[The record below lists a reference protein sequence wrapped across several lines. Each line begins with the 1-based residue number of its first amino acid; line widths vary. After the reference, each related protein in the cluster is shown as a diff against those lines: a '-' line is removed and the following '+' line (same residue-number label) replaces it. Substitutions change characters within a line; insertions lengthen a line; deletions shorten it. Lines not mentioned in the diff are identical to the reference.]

1 MPNVDIT
8 KKYRIS
14 SQLAIVA
21 SRAVNV
27 SSVVTDIK
35 FKCKV
40 SGLSLRIAP
49 IKLDLKDKTI
59 TMTLLAGQ
67 NAGTANFGSVPS
79 EWFEYI
85 EATFA
90 HLLGKYLNKDLS

>member
-1 MPNVDIT
+1 MPNIDIT

-14 SQLAIVA
+14 SQLAGVV
-21 SRAVNV
+21 SRAVKVRN
-27 SSVVTDIK
+27 VVTDIN

-40 SGLSLRIAP
+40 SGLSLRLAP
-49 IKLDLKDKTI
+49 IKLDIKEKTI
-59 TMTLLAGQ
+59 TVTLLAGE
-67 NAGTANFGSVPS
+67 NAGTANFGSIPS

-90 HLLGKYLNKDLS
+90 HMLGKYLNKDLS